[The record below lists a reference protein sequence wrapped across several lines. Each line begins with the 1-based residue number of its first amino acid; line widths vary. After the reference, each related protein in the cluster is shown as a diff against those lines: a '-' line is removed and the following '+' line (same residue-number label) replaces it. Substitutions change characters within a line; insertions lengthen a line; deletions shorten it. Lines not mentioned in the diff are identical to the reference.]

1 VRRARVPQRF
11 FDARWL
17 PAYLAVVGLLW
28 HARPEPGSLVAGGL
42 LMLLGAGLR
51 VWGLGH
57 LVKTERLIRSG
68 PYAYLRHPLY
78 AGTLLIGVGLL
89 LAAGGPVAPV
99 AAASLLPLFF
109 FYYLPYKERIESAR
123 LERRYGDTYR
133 AYRASVPAL
142 LPQGRR
148 WPPAGRH
155 AAAGPA
161 PRWSAERFRASS
173 EGWTLLAL
181 AGGMATLLTRFVVA
195 G

>member
-1 VRRARVPQRF
+1 VRRPPVPQRF
-11 FDARWL
+11 LDARWL
-17 PAYLAVVGLLW
+17 PAYAAVVGLLW
-28 HARPEPGSLVAGGL
+28 LARPEPARLAAGGL
-42 LMLLGAGLR
+42 LMILGASLR

-57 LVKTERLIRSG
+57 LVKTERLVRSG

-89 LAAGGPVAPV
+89 LAAGGPMAPV
-99 AAASLLPLFF
+99 AAAALLPLFF

-123 LERRYGDTYR
+123 LERRYGDAYR

-142 LPQGRR
+142 LPSGRR
-148 WPPAGRH
+148 WPPTEQRPT
-155 AAAGPA
+155 AGPA

-173 EGWTLLAL
+173 ERWTLLAVA
-181 AGGMATLLTRFVVA
+181 AGLGTLLARLAVA